1 MKQLVYLLALAAII
15 SLSAPTK
22 VFSQVN
28 NASLG
33 GLITDATGGV
43 IRMAEVSVQ
52 SIGTGARRVT
62 HTDDAGRY
70 LFEQL
75 TAGEYRLTAQ
85 LTGFQTE
92 TATGIRLDVGQAA
105 KVDLHLKPGEVKT
118 EVVVT
123 AAAALVETRDSS
135 LSAVMEN
142 TGIRELPLN
151 GRDVAQLALLQPGV
165 ASSVRTNDSGGSGT
179 NLVIQGSRPDQISF
193 LMDGSDINDANND
206 TPGSAAGVMM
216 GVDTLQE
223 FRVLSNAYSAEYGR
237 SAGGVV
243 SAVTK
248 SGTNTMHGSLFEFL
262 RNSDL
267 DSKNYFDSQ
276 TAPIPA
282 FKRNQFGVEAD
293 GAVIKDKTFFL
304 ASFEDL
310 TQRLG
315 VTTVS
320 VVPDANA
327 RIGVIPGKAQF
338 NVSPSVVPYLSL
350 IPLPNGRDFG
360 DGTGQ
365 FITAA
370 SQPTDEKYGVARI
383 DHHLSDATSLF
394 ARFTYDTAIN
404 SKPDGYNLTTA
415 GTGTLNRYLTLGA
428 THILNDHLVDTLRIS
443 YNRSYAASTI
453 GFLQPVSPS
462 LSLVP
467 GEPLGSIGVTGSVNL
482 GPSRFSP
489 SFSTLDL
496 YQFGDDLAW
505 TRGRQTIKIG
515 GDFRLYHNPKLS
527 GQSQY
532 GYYQFTSLI
541 NFLEAKASTVNF
553 TLPGSELTRNWSQSM
568 TSFYFQDDI
577 RLTPRLTVNLGVRY
591 ERESVPTEAHGLSA
605 VFRNPVTDATGTVG
619 PPFINPTNHGFAP
632 RTGVAWDPFGDG
644 KTSVRGGFGL
654 FYDPLWIDYYGA
666 ASGTPPFYSLGSV
679 TNPVFPNAYSLLGNQ
694 AVTLGS
700 LSASQY
706 QPNYPYV
713 MQENATIQR
722 QLGGS
727 GVVTMSYAGSH
738 GVHIPRD
745 VDFNQSPQTILP
757 DGQIYFPVGST
768 VQNPNIGSLR
778 YTKTDGFDSYNALEI
793 SFQQH
798 LTRGLLFRANYTW
811 SKNIDCDSLMITPGG
826 ANDLT
831 QNPRSCKAERGL
843 SNYDVR
849 NNFVTYLVYD
859 IPALQSMKK
868 LTSGW
873 QANWITTAE
882 SGQPFSVTISY
893 DRARANPGVQSTGVE
908 RPDLCPGASA
918 DPVLGSP
925 SQYFNPASFCLQA
938 AGYYGD
944 LGRNTI
950 IGPGILMI
958 NPSLAR
964 QFRLTE
970 RFRLQFRSEFFN
982 ALNHPNFSIPSSR
995 TVFSNSGPVASAGLI
1010 TTTSTT
1016 SRQIQFGLKLTF

>member
-1 MKQLVYLLALAAII
+1 
-15 SLSAPTK
+15 
-22 VFSQVN
+22 
-28 NASLG
+28 
-33 GLITDATGGV
+33 
-43 IRMAEVSVQ
+43 
-52 SIGTGARRVT
+52 
-62 HTDDAGRY
+62 
-70 LFEQL
+70 
-75 TAGEYRLTAQ
+75 
-85 LTGFQTE
+85 
-92 TATGIRLDVGQAA
+92 
-105 KVDLHLKPGEVKT
+105 
-118 EVVVT
+118 
-123 AAAALVETRDSS
+123 
-135 LSAVMEN
+135 
-142 TGIRELPLN
+142 
-151 GRDVAQLALLQPGV
+151 
-165 ASSVRTNDSGGSGT
+165 
-179 NLVIQGSRPDQISF
+179 
-193 LMDGSDINDANND
+193 
-206 TPGSAAGVMM
+206 
-216 GVDTLQE
+216 
-223 FRVLSNAYSAEYGR
+223 
-237 SAGGVV
+237 
-243 SAVTK
+243 
-248 SGTNTMHGSLFEFL
+248 
-262 RNSDL
+262 
-267 DSKNYFDSQ
+267 
-276 TAPIPA
+276 
-282 FKRNQFGVEAD
+282 
-293 GAVIKDKTFFL
+293 
-304 ASFEDL
+304 
-310 TQRLG
+310 
-315 VTTVS
+315 
-320 VVPDANA
+320 
-327 RIGVIPGKAQF
+327 
-338 NVSPSVVPYLSL
+338 
-350 IPLPNGRDFG
+350 
-360 DGTGQ
+360 
-365 FITAA
+365 
-370 SQPTDEKYGVARI
+370 
-383 DHHLSDATSLF
+383 
-394 ARFTYDTAIN
+394 
-404 SKPDGYNLTTA
+404 
-415 GTGTLNRYLTLGA
+415 
-428 THILNDHLVDTLRIS
+428 
-443 YNRSYAASTI
+443 
-453 GFLQPVSPS
+453 
-462 LSLVP
+462 
-467 GEPLGSIGVTGSVNL
+467 
-482 GPSRFSP
+482 
-489 SFSTLDL
+489 
-496 YQFGDDLAW
+496 
-505 TRGRQTIKIG
+505 
-515 GDFRLYHNPKLS
+515 
-527 GQSQY
+527 
-532 GYYQFTSLI
+532 
-541 NFLEAKASTVNF
+541 
-553 TLPGSELTRNWSQSM
+553 
-568 TSFYFQDDI
+568 
-577 RLTPRLTVNLGVRY
+577 
-591 ERESVPTEAHGLSA
+591 
-605 VFRNPVTDATGTVG
+605 
-619 PPFINPTNHGFAP
+619 
-632 RTGVAWDPFGDG
+632 
-644 KTSVRGGFGL
+644 
-654 FYDPLWIDYYGA
+654 LWIDYYGA

-843 SNYDVR
+843 SNYNVR